1 MGLPE
6 DLAKLLKA
14 EGYKTN
20 ETIQVAMN
28 DLLDIVAEENEE
40 MDDDSEDDGDEEVE
54 GIDGLKADR

>member
-20 ETIQVAMN
+20 EVIQVAMH

-40 MDDDSEDDGDEEVE
+40 MDDNTDDDGDEEVE
-54 GIDGLKADR
+54 GVDGLKADR